1 MRGKLGGSPVSFDV
15 FLQKFADGEPAEVNR
30 DSVRAVLQTRE
41 FTGPDDFGFYVVK
54 FPDGV
59 DVELSAKGLN
69 GAAIFTGCAFH
80 IRGMSP
86 HLVSFIFEIAKA
98 GDMVVLPAMEDF
110 VPILSSPQQKQQLP
124 ADLSQQSPVAVV
136 CESPAELGSLL
147 SGGYAGWQE
156 YRNQMLNK
164 RSSV

>member
-1 MRGKLGGSPVSFDV
+1 MRGELGGSPVSFDV
-15 FLQKFADGEPAEVNR
+15 FLQKFVNGEPAEANR
-30 DSVRAVLQTRE
+30 DSVRAVLQTQE
-41 FTGPDDFGFYVVK
+41 FTGPDDFGFYIVK
-54 FPDGV
+54 FSDGV

-69 GAAIFTGCAFH
+69 GTATFTGCAFH
-80 IRGMSP
+80 IRCMSP
-86 HLVSFIFEIAKA
+86 HLVRFILEVAKA

-110 VPILSSPQQKQQLP
+110 VPILSSPEQKQHLP

-156 YRNQMLNK
+156 YRNQLLNK
-164 RSSV
+164 RPSV